1 MERVDESRLAVVAV
15 SSGSAVNDRIVATL
29 DALTRRPPELPW
41 GVRELAEDLG
51 LSRSTVHRTLHA
63 LTERDL
69 ATQTVNATYVCGP
82 RLRVLADRLH
92 RSHPMLRQ
100 AGPLAEE
107 LARACDATI
116 LLSLYDPVRTEG
128 FVALS
133 AIPDGPVRY
142 RLDPGAVIPL
152 HAGAAG
158 RAMLAE
164 LGPDVLA
171 RLDLVAHTPD
181 TVTDPAE
188 LERLLHQA
196 REDGVTISIGQH
208 VALAAGV
215 AAPFHAAGLLGAIS
229 ATRPRHE
236 TRHADLERFA
246 PLVRETALKVGSLT
260 APAPRPTP
268 EHGRASPTSPS
279 PTEDGGSATVR
290 IERLLSAL
298 TASQPLPLGGRALAR
313 VLQGNPATAARL
325 LDTALATALATTHEE
340 HAVAGPL
347 LLRWAAAL
355 GPLHSI
361 TPIVFPALRDLAQQ
375 TGETIGLAE
384 YDPATR
390 TARMTA
396 VVPGSKPIHY
406 DLPTGS
412 DVPLAAGAAGKAIL
426 AFLPDDTLSD
436 LPLVT
441 YTDRTPLRR
450 TTIRKDLAQ
459 VRDRGW
465 AVGDGERIPDGYGIA
480 VPYFAQHTVAGSIT
494 ATIPRHRADEI
505 DVDAVRT
512 RLSAAALSITQLLSA

>member
-1 MERVDESRLAVVAV
+1 M
-15 SSGSAVNDRIVATL
+15 SSGSAVNDRVVATL

-63 LTERDL
+63 LAERDL
-69 ATQTVNATYVCGP
+69 ATQTANATYVCGP

-92 RSHPMLRQ
+92 RSHLLLGQ
-100 AGPLAEE
+100 ARPLAEE

-116 LLSLYDPVRTEG
+116 LLSLYDPVRTGG
-128 FVALS
+128 FVTLS

-142 RLDPGAVIPL
+142 RLDPGAAIPL

-158 RAMLAE
+158 RAMLAA

-181 TVTDPAE
+181 TVTDVAE
-188 LERLLHQA
+188 LERLLHRA
-196 REDGVTISIGQH
+196 REDGVTISVGQH

-215 AAPFHAAGLLGAIS
+215 AAPFHAAGLLGAVS

-246 PLVRETALKVGSLT
+246 PLVRETALRIGNLT
-260 APAPRPTP
+260 APAPRPAP
-268 EHGRASPTSPS
+268 EHGRAAPTSPI
-279 PTEDGGSATVR
+279 PTEDGGSATAR
-290 IERLLSAL
+290 TERLISAL
-298 TASQPLPLGGRALAR
+298 TASAPLPLGGRALAR
-313 VLQGNPATAARL
+313 VLRGNPATATRL
-325 LDTALATALATTHEE
+325 LDTALATGLATTHEQ

-361 TPIVFPALRDLAQQ
+361 APIVFPALRDLARQ
-375 TGETIGLAE
+375 TGETIGLTE

-426 AFLPDDTLSD
+426 AFLPDDTLPD
-436 LPLVT
+436 LPLVA
-441 YTDRTPLRR
+441 YTERTPLHR
-450 TTIRKDLAQ
+450 TAIEKDLAQ
-459 VRDRGW
+459 VRDHGW

-480 VPYFAQHTVAGSIT
+480 VPYFAQDTVAGSLT

-512 RLSAAALSITQLLSA
+512 RLSAAALSITRLLSV

>member
-1 MERVDESRLAVVAV
+1 VVGV
-15 SSGSAVNDRIVATL
+15 SGGPAVNDRIVSTL
-29 DALTRRPPELPW
+29 DALTRRPPERPW

-69 ATQTVNATYVCGP
+69 ATQTVNAAYVCGP

-92 RSHPMLRQ
+92 RSHPLLGQ
-100 AGPLAEE
+100 AGPLAGT

-116 LLSLYDPVRTEG
+116 LLSLYDPGRAEG

-142 RLDPGAVIPL
+142 RLDPGTVIPL

-158 RAMLAE
+158 RAMLTE

-181 TVTDPAE
+181 TVTDRAE
-188 LERLLHQA
+188 LERLLRQA
-196 REDGVTISIGQH
+196 RQDGVTISIGKH

-215 AAPFHAAGLLGAIS
+215 AAPFRVGGLLGAVS

-236 TRHADLERFA
+236 TSHAELQRLA
-246 PLVRETALKVGSLT
+246 PLVRETALKVSRLT
-260 APAPRPTP
+260 TPVRRPTP
-268 EHGRASPTSPS
+268 EHGHAIPSWPS
-279 PTEDGGSATVR
+279 PAGDSGSATVR

-298 TASQPLPLGGRALAR
+298 TTSEPLPLGGRALAR

-325 LDTALATALATTHEE
+325 LDTALATGLATAHEE

-355 GPLHSI
+355 GSLHSLA
-361 TPIVFPALRDLAQQ
+361 PIVLPALRDLAQQ

-384 YDPATR
+384 YDQVTR
-390 TARMTA
+390 TARMSA

-406 DLPTGS
+406 DLSPGS
-412 DVPLAAGAAGKAIL
+412 EVPLAAGAAGKAIL
-426 AFLPDDTLSD
+426 AFLPDDALSG
-436 LPLVT
+436 LPLVK

-450 TTIRKDLAQ
+450 TTIKKDLAQ

-480 VPYFAQHTVAGSIT
+480 VPYFAQHTVAGSLT
-494 ATIPRHRADEI
+494 ATVPRHRAHEI

-512 RLSAAALSITQLLSA
+512 QLSAAARAVTRLLSA

>member
-1 MERVDESRLAVVAV
+1 MSA
-15 SSGSAVNDRIVATL
+15 GSAVNDRIVATL
-29 DALTRRPPELPW
+29 DALARRPPELPW

-69 ATQTVNATYVCGP
+69 AAQTVNATYVCGP
-82 RLRVLADRLH
+82 RMRVLADRLH
-92 RSHPMLRQ
+92 RSHPLLGQ

-116 LLSLYDPVRTEG
+116 LLSLYEPVRREG

-133 AIPDGPVRY
+133 AIPEGPVRY
-142 RLDPGAVIPL
+142 RLDPGTVIPL

-158 RAMLAE
+158 RAILTE
-164 LGPDVLA
+164 LGPDTLA

-196 REDGVTISIGQH
+196 RQDGVTISIGQH

-215 AAPFHAAGLLGAIS
+215 ATPFHAAGLLGAIS

-236 TRHADLERFA
+236 TRRADLERFA
-246 PLVRETALKVGSLT
+246 PLVRETALKVSSLT
-260 APAPRPTP
+260 APAHQPTP
-268 EHGRASPTSPS
+268 EQSHAFPAGPG
-279 PTEDGGSATVR
+279 PTEDGGSATAR

-298 TASQPLPLGGRALAR
+298 TSSAPLPLGGRALAR
-313 VLQGNPATAARL
+313 VLRGNPATAARL
-325 LDTALATALATTHEE
+325 LDAALATGLATTHKE

-355 GPLHSI
+355 GPLRSI
-361 TPIVFPALRDLAQQ
+361 APIVFPALQDLAQQ

-384 YDPATR
+384 YDAATR
-390 TARMTA
+390 VARMTA

-406 DLPTGS
+406 DLPPGS
-412 DVPLAAGAAGKAIL
+412 EVPLAAGAAGKAIL

-436 LPLVT
+436 LPLVK
-441 YTDRTPLRR
+441 YTDRTPLHRAAIKR
-450 TTIRKDLAQ
+450 DLAQ

-465 AVGDGERIPDGYGIA
+465 ALGDGERIPDGYGIA

-505 DVDAVRT
+505 DIDTVRNQ
-512 RLSAAALSITQLLSA
+512 LSAAALSITHLLSG